1 MICKKYFWREFM
13 KYLMAFSLFALVS
26 CGGGSGAYNPP
37 NSDIP
42 STSSTTSNILPG
54 SVNSFQPLDIDE

>member
-1 MICKKYFWREFM
+1 M